1 MDKYKEKLTAILEKG
16 IQKEGFSHQELQ
28 ELENE
33 FEKII
38 QEIYE
43 HGYSDG
49 LEEREH
55 EQEKEPVPWED
66 LD

>member
-1 MDKYKEKLTAILEKG
+1 MYRKDMDKYKQKFRDLRKENNLEEIRIK
-16 IQKEGFSHQELQ
+16 IEE
-28 ELENE
+28 
-33 FEKII
+33 II

-55 EQEKEPVPWED
+55 EQEKEPIPWED